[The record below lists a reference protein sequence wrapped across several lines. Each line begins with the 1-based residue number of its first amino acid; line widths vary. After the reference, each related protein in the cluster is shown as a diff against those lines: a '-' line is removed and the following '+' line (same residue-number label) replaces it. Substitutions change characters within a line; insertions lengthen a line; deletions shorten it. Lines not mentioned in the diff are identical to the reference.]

1 MSEEEK
7 VIETTE
13 INTDDAV
20 VAPVEEEKVTS
31 VIVPPPKEEAQ
42 IEQEELNETVKPE
55 PTPEELSPKNLYGRL
70 KGPIKFYNAGSK
82 KWELARWQP
91 PYPTPKTLE
100 PYTFQKGDKIWLLA
114 EKWGV
119 TNAWIRR
126 CNSIDYLDQNKIKP
140 GTVLKPTYTPS
151 ARDQY
156 VNETMYRFYGY

>member
-7 VIETTE
+7 VTEVVET
-13 INTDDAV
+13 NTD
-20 VAPVEEEKVTS
+20 APVVSPEEEKTTS
-31 VIVPPPKEEAQ
+31 SGIVPPPKEMAQ
-42 IEQEELNETVKPE
+42 IEPEEPKKEVIPE
-55 PTPEELSPKNLYGRL
+55 PTPEELSPKNLYGRI
-70 KGPIKFYNAGSK
+70 KGPIKFYNLATK

-91 PYPTPKTLE
+91 PYPTPKMLE
-100 PYTFQKGDKIWLLA
+100 PYTFKEGDKIWEVA
-114 EKWGV
+114 GRWGV

-151 ARDQY
+151 NRDQY

>member
-7 VIETTE
+7 ATEVVET
-13 INTDDAV
+13 NTD
-20 VAPVEEEKVTS
+20 APVVSPEEEKTTSS
-31 VIVPPPKEEAQ
+31 VIVPPPKETAQ
-42 IEQEELNETVKPE
+42 IEPEEPKKEVIPE
-55 PTPEELSPKNLYGRL
+55 PTPEELSPKNLYGRI
-70 KGPIKFYNAGSK
+70 KGPIKFYNLATK

-100 PYTFQKGDKIWLLA
+100 PYTFKEGDKIWEVA
-114 EKWGV
+114 GRWGV

-151 ARDQY
+151 SRDQY